1 VKYSQFNS
9 IVFHPSTEMFA
20 LFNSFSQRVIFLNEN
35 LKDILQAAV
44 IEGVD
49 KLEEI
54 HSSFYQYLIQK
65 EFLIESDINEI
76 DKVKQ
81 LVKKV
86 DENYD
91 NFILTINPSM
101 NCNFKCWYCYE
112 THVKNSRLGEEM
124 IDRIKTFIYKT
135 AEKNGMKRFEL
146 SLFGGEPLLYFQKE
160 VVPIID
166 TFYEACIKNELTYS
180 IFMTT
185 NGFLINEAFVNY
197 FKSKGI
203 SCGLQITL
211 DGFKEKHD
219 MVRYVSTTRGSYET
233 IIKNIKLLIKNEFT
247 VRLRINYTDA
257 NISDTYLIAKEFDDI
272 DESVKKQYLMI
283 DFQRVW
289 QNAKLDNTYEIVDI
303 NREVIMESGIRVSSN
318 YSPNSVKSPCY
329 ADKRNSAVINYNG
342 DIFKCTARDF
352 TTTKRAGYL
361 SNTGELIWEN
371 NYLERRMNAKFN
383 NKPCLSCK
391 IMPLCNGGCSQHAL
405 EHLESGEDYCVYSG
419 DENEKMRVVKTK
431 IDEIVHKKSL

>member
-1 VKYSQFNS
+1 
-9 IVFHPSTEMFA
+9 MFA